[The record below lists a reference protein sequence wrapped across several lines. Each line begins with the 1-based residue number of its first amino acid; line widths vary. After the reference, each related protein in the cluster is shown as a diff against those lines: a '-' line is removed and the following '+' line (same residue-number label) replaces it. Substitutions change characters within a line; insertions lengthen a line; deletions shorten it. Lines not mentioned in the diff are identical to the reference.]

1 MEVIEHIK
9 PAEGEPT
16 TLKVLR
22 TLYERNGK
30 YGLSMQIV
38 EQSVVSDEGEWITFV
53 TSPLKVISSSR
64 TALYGN
70 YVFLK
75 GSESDMLSNEF
86 RIEFKSR
93 KVRDVYAAKHRES
106 LIAAANA
113 MKSMLSKSAQNETK
127 IGRAHV

>member
-38 EQSVVSDEGEWITFV
+38 EQSVVSDAGEWITFV
-53 TSPLKVISSSR
+53 TSPLKVISASR

-75 GSESDMLSNEF
+75 GSASGMLSNEF

-93 KVRDVYAAKHRES
+93 KVRDVYAAMHRES

-113 MKSMLSKSAQNETK
+113 MNSMLSKSAQNETSPS
-127 IGRAHV
+127 